1 MLVTAS
7 GAQARKL
14 LSEQKLQATAAATAE
29 HHTAVHATRHTARE
43 ANAQLLAMAV
53 AAPPAAADVPA
64 AAQAN
69 VHAELTAEFMDNAL
83 EVDDKLD
90 SLKHVSYRWKQ
101 PLNTPL

>member
-1 MLVTAS
+1 MVFYCTCLLPLLLLLLA

-69 VHAELTAEFMDNAL
+69 VHAGGNCHKARSQLPSTLSLAL
-83 EVDDKLD
+83 NV
-90 SLKHVSYRWKQ
+90 
-101 PLNTPL
+101 